1 MGVLLQA
8 FYWDCPKTDNQEF
21 TWWNY
26 VKTKI
31 PSLKTTGFTALW
43 LPPAS
48 KAANLGG
55 MSMGYDP
62 YDYYDLGEYDQKG
75 SIKTWFGSKDE
86 LISLIN
92 IIHDN
97 SMQVYADFVLNHN
110 NGADEEELNPIDN
123 KKHWTKF
130 NPKSGKFA
138 RDWNCFH
145 PSVFEKW
152 DDEDFG
158 EMPDICHRNPY
169 VYSHMMEL
177 ARWMIEEIG
186 FDGFRYD
193 FVLGY
198 SGWVVKSILERRYI
212 KNGTNYA
219 PFGVGECW
227 TTDRSIDEW
236 LDQIN
241 IKSNNPGTA
250 FDFPLRDKLKSLCDE
265 YGYSLLNLING
276 GTISDERPASAV
288 TFAENHDIIRTNPIV
303 NDKLLAYAWILTHE
317 GYPCVFW
324 YDYFNLGLA
333 RENDPTGI
341 AALVKAHEQY
351 AGGNREILFADN
363 TIYIM
368 QREGNASIPGLVFVL
383 NNNGDEWSGRG
394 VTTKW
399 INTTFTA
406 MAWNGKNNPS
416 SPEDKKTD
424 ENGYAE
430 FWAPPRGYAV
440 YIY

>member
-26 VKTKI
+26 VKTKV
-31 PSLKTTGFTALW
+31 PSLKATGFTALW

-62 YDYYDLGEYDQKG
+62 YDYYDLGEFDQKG

-92 IIHDN
+92 TIHDN

-130 NPKSGKFA
+130 NPKSRRFP

-145 PSVFEKW
+145 PSVFERW

-177 ARWMIEEIG
+177 ARWMIEDIG

-212 KNGTNYA
+212 KNGTTYA

-227 TTDRSIDEW
+227 STDRSIDEW
-236 LDQIN
+236 LDQVN

-276 GTISDERPASAV
+276 ETLSDERPASAV
-288 TFAENHDIIRTNPIV
+288 TFAENHDIMRTNPIV

-333 RENDPTGI
+333 RENNPTGI
-341 AALVKAHEQY
+341 AALVKVHEQY
-351 AGGNREILFADN
+351 AGGDREILFADN

-368 QREGNASIPGLVFVL
+368 QREGNAGIPGLVFVL
-383 NNNGDEWSGRG
+383 NNNGDKWRGRG

-399 INTTFTA
+399 NNTKFTA
-406 MAWNGKNNPS
+406 VAWNGKNNPS
-416 SPEDKKTD
+416 SPEDKITD

-440 YIY
+440 YIH